1 MSKIF
6 MNLFP
11 SGSITGAPKIRSMQ
25 IIAGLEKSPR
35 NLYTGTIGIITNEN
49 AVFNIPI
56 RTVNI
61 DKKTK
66 LGELGLGSGIVWD
79 SSAEME
85 FEEVKLKGNFITE
98 PLKYFELLES
108 LLFENGE
115 YFLLDYHLERLKK
128 SADSLLFKYDEN
140 EILNS
145 LKNIKTKFEPGK
157 KYKVR
162 LLVNK
167 WGSVKI
173 EFDEINFELKSAKIV
188 LSKIERC
195 DVEKFKYH
203 KTTFRP
209 WDDELKKAKL
219 NGFDEVL
226 FINENDE
233 LLEGAISNLVIEK
246 NGRRFTPPIEL
257 GILNGCY
264 RKYLLDNKLCSEKRL
279 TLTDLKNADKI
290 IFCNSVR
297 KEILVM
303 K

>member
-1 MSKIF
+1 
-6 MNLFP
+6 
-11 SGSITGAPKIRSMQ
+11 
-25 IIAGLEKSPR
+25 
-35 NLYTGTIGIITNEN
+35 
-49 AVFNIPI
+49 
-56 RTVNI
+56 
-61 DKKTK
+61 
-66 LGELGLGSGIVWD
+66 
-79 SSAEME
+79 
-85 FEEVKLKGNFITE
+85 
-98 PLKYFELLES
+98 
-108 LLFENGE
+108 
-115 YFLLDYHLERLKK
+115 
-128 SADSLLFKYDEN
+128 
-140 EILNS
+140 
-145 LKNIKTKFEPGK
+145 KTKFEAGK

-162 LLVNK
+162 LLVKK

-173 EFDEINFELKSAKIV
+173 EFDEINFEIKSAKII

-219 NGFDEVL
+219 NGFGEVL

-297 KEILVM
+297 KEILVDEIIE
-303 K
+303 KI